1 MLLCAVQQA
10 QRLVMEGEFD
20 PEHLGRDGMTFILSF
35 TEFESEQALKAAICE
50 CTDNAGAVIA
60 RILTSK

>member
-10 QRLVMEGEFD
+10 QRLVMEGAFD
-20 PEHLGRDGMTFILSF
+20 PERLGRDGMTFILSV
-35 TEFESEQALKAAICE
+35 TELESEEALKAAIWE
-50 CTDNAGAVIA
+50 CTGKAGAVIA